1 MTFNILR
8 TIVPHF
14 KVLYH
19 EIYWWV
25 WLLFGTTF
33 NQIEGWWIWLNYW
46 KVFEDNASNF
56 ISELQKFWKSFIFA
70 QLQTKFSKLHFLRHL
85 QLRNWFYP
93 VLSLSTKQPRPLN
106 WEGNRMGPYQ
116 CAHFKL
122 IDTSLYQTPIRKYIW
137 PIGKAKQLRWYLTTA
152 IIYKKWLT

>member
-1 MTFNILR
+1 MKFIDEIGSFLVQLLIRSKADEFDWIIGKFLKIMRRILFQS
-8 TIVPHF
+8 F
-14 KVLYH
+14 K
-19 EIYWWV
+19 
-25 WLLFGTTF
+25 
-33 NQIEGWWIWLNYW
+33 
-46 KVFEDNASNF
+46 S
-56 ISELQKFWKSFIFA
+56 FWKSFIFA

-106 WEGNRMGPYQ
+106 WEGNRVGPYQ